1 MPHLTIKLPDVG
13 EGTAEAELAAWHVKV
28 GDTVAEDQNL
38 ADITTEKAT
47 VEIPSPAAGKVVS
60 LRGTPGDVIAVGSP
74 LIVLEV
80 EGAVRQEEKRPAVAA
95 APTPA
100 PKPTPAE
107 SSAGQQGLAA
117 PAVRQRARELKIDLS
132 KVTGSGPEGRILH
145 KDLDAHL
152 ASQRRPESA
161 SPFLRR
167 EGPNEVV
174 EEIKVIGIRRKIA
187 ERMQES
193 KRHIPHFAY
202 VEEVDVTALEKLRAE
217 LNGSQTAPRL
227 KLSLLPFLMRA
238 MTEAV
243 AEFPQVNA
251 LFDDAAGTLY
261 QYKAVHMGI
270 ATQTDKGLL
279 VPVIFNA
286 ATKDLWGLA
295 AEIIRLADA
304 ARKGSIDRKELSGST
319 MTVTSLGRLGGIMST
334 PVINRPEVAI
344 IGVNKI
350 AERPVVVDGQVVVR
364 SIMNL
369 SSSFDHRIVDGH
381 VAASYIQRVKTLL
394 EQPAKLHKA

>member
-1 MPHLTIKLPDVG
+1 
-13 EGTAEAELAAWHVKV
+13 
-28 GDTVAEDQNL
+28 
-38 ADITTEKAT
+38 
-47 VEIPSPAAGKVVS
+47 
-60 LRGTPGDVIAVGSP
+60 
-74 LIVLEV
+74 
-80 EGAVRQEEKRPAVAA
+80 
-95 APTPA
+95 
-100 PKPTPAE
+100 
-107 SSAGQQGLAA
+107 
-117 PAVRQRARELKIDLS
+117 
-132 KVTGSGPEGRILH
+132 
-145 KDLDAHL
+145 
-152 ASQRRPESA
+152 
-161 SPFLRR
+161 
-167 EGPNEVV
+167 
-174 EEIKVIGIRRKIA
+174 
-187 ERMQES
+187 
-193 KRHIPHFAY
+193 
-202 VEEVDVTALEKLRAE
+202 
-217 LNGSQTAPRL
+217 
-227 KLSLLPFLMRA
+227 
-238 MTEAV
+238 
-243 AEFPQVNA
+243 
-251 LFDDAAGTLY
+251 
-261 QYKAVHMGI
+261 MGI

-295 AEIIRLADA
+295 AEVIRLADA